1 MAIRRILRKPDVKLV
16 TGLGDSQIYELI
28 ARDEFPRPVKLSAQA
43 VGWFEDEVAQ
53 WQEQRPRTAPG
64 AAPRDRK
71 RRRTST
77 TEAA

>member
-1 MAIRRILRKPDVKLV
+1 L

-28 ARDEFPRPVKLSAQA
+28 AQGEFPRPVKLSAQA
-43 VGWFEDEVAQ
+43 VGWFEDEIAQ

-71 RRRTST
+71 RRDPST
-77 TEAA
+77 TKAA